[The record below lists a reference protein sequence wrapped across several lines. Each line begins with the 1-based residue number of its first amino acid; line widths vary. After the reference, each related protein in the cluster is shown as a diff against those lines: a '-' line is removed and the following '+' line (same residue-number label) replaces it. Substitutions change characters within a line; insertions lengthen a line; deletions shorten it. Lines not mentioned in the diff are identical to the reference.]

1 MRTTFASIL
10 SAGRMAAVT
19 AAALSG
25 IAASVIAAP
34 ARAESANCAPRD
46 VVVDR
51 LNMTYGEVFQGG
63 GLQNDEAV
71 FEVWISEA
79 DRTWTILMTRTDG
92 MACIM
97 AAGTDW
103 LPPTASQQV
112 AGIRS

>member
-1 MRTTFASIL
+1 MRSSYARSLAALTVAVPIL
-10 SAGRMAAVT
+10 SMTAGS
-19 AAALSG
+19 AL
-25 IAASVIAAP
+25 AQ
-34 ARAESANCAPRD
+34 SANCAPRAD
-46 VVVDR
+46 VVDR

-92 MACIM
+92 TACIM

-103 LPPTASQQV
+103 SPAMDGPQV